1 MLICGRFKLNPVVG
15 SLDPFLWLLRLS
27 QTDLKEVLPLNLGG
41 FHRKHPDCSCNDEC
55 TDDVVLTIYQFMK
68 YTYWFSL
75 TTVVLMS
82 SVGVTSASQGKQLLA
97 RKLVQTEPQNQ
108 IHAIEGEISEPVSV
122 DNDSTSAQKFPSVL
136 AQTSDVEKVGEYQS
150 HPNPQAVI
158 AKIETHTWNQR
169 PAATLYVRDLPILT
183 FIESSNSTASS
194 ASIKPTSNT
203 TVKVATDSNVTT
215 SNPVWQATAVAAQL
229 NQLYQNRLDADK
241 INVRWDSDRQQYVIR
256 ANNQELIALNRN
268 IILPDS
274 TKDPAT
280 DALQATNRLR
290 RQIGNASPL
299 KQVEGLPQPAPVA
312 RNPIRALIEGVA
324 SWYGPGFHGAQTASG
339 EYFNQNALTAA
350 HRSLPFGT
358 KVRVTNVNNGRS
370 VVVRINDRGPF
381 TGGRVIDLS
390 AAAAQAIGMI
400 SSGVAPVQVEVLSA
414 TR

>member
-1 MLICGRFKLNPVVG
+1 
-15 SLDPFLWLLRLS
+15 
-27 QTDLKEVLPLNLGG
+27 
-41 FHRKHPDCSCNDEC
+41 
-55 TDDVVLTIYQFMK
+55 MK
-68 YTYWFSL
+68 YTYWVSL

-82 SVGVTSASQGKQLLA
+82 SRGFAFASPTKQPLAERQIQAETVDQTYTDIGKNSDQ
-97 RKLVQTEPQNQ
+97 
-108 IHAIEGEISEPVSV
+108 VSV
-122 DNDSTSAQKFPSVL
+122 NLDSSDGESFPTVL
-136 AQTSDVEKVGEYQS
+136 AQTNNVEKVGEYQFN
-150 HPNPQAVI
+150 PNTQSII
-158 AKIETHTWNQR
+158 AKIEPHTWNQR

-183 FIESSNSTASS
+183 FVQAIETAQVQPASSGAVKLATAANSTQ
-194 ASIKPTSNT
+194 
-203 TVKVATDSNVTT
+203 D
-215 SNPVWQATAVAAQL
+215 NPVWQATAVAAKL
-229 NQLYQNRLDADK
+229 NQLDQNHFDADTIK
-241 INVRWDSDRQQYVIR
+241 VRWDSDRQQYIIQ
-256 ANNQELIALNRN
+256 ANHQELIALNSS

-290 RQIGNASPL
+290 RQLGNAAPL
-299 KQVEGLPQPAPVA
+299 KQIEGLPQPSAPIA
-312 RNPIRALIEGVA
+312 RNPIRALIEGLA

-339 EYFNQNALTAA
+339 EYFNQNDLTAA

-390 AAAAQAIGMI
+390 AAAAQAIGMM

>member
-1 MLICGRFKLNPVVG
+1 
-15 SLDPFLWLLRLS
+15 
-27 QTDLKEVLPLNLGG
+27 
-41 FHRKHPDCSCNDEC
+41 
-55 TDDVVLTIYQFMK
+55 MK
-68 YTYWFSL
+68 YTYWVSL

-82 SVGVTSASQGKQLLA
+82 SLGVTHASQAQQLLA
-97 RKLVQTEPQNQ
+97 RKQLQTEFQNP
-108 IHAIEGEISEPVSV
+108 IHEIDEEISEQISV
-122 DNDSTSAQKFPSVL
+122 NNDSNDPQKFPSVL
-136 AQTSDVEKVGEYQS
+136 AQTSNVEKVGEYQS
-150 HPNPQAVI
+150 NPNPEAVI
-158 AKIETHTWNQR
+158 AKIEPHIWNQR

-194 ASIKPTSNT
+194 ASIPPNSNSA
-203 TVKVATDSNVTT
+203 VKLATDSNL
-215 SNPVWQATAVAAQL
+215 SINDPVWQATAVAAQL
-229 NQLYQNRLDADK
+229 NQLHQNYLDADTIK
-241 INVRWDSDRQQYVIR
+241 VRWDSDRQKYVIDV
-256 ANNQELIALNRN
+256 AEQELIALNRN

-290 RQIGNASPL
+290 RQIGNAPAL
-299 KQVEGLPQPAPVA
+299 KQVEGLPQPAAPVA
-312 RNPIRALIEGVA
+312 RNPIRALIAGLA

-339 EYFNQNALTAA
+339 EYFNQNDLTAA

-400 SSGVAPVQVEVLSA
+400 SSGVARVEVEVLSA